1 MSIESVMPSN
11 HLILCRPLL
20 LLPSIFPSI
29 KVFSSESALPIRWPK
44 YWSFSFSI
52 SSSNEYSPLLR
63 ETLLSAL
70 WPMCYEVF
78 QSDCCQ
84 HYPNLLWMLGT
95 VASNPSWWFFPQ
107 PLFPSSHKC
116 ADPYLRGGPLQIICF
131 LESRVLKTI
140 VLYML
145 SDLCVGCFRQEGN
158 SGSCL
163 SILVRGGNISHYI
176 PFKHL
181 QSVMTIGSNL
191 RFLEFMKSPG
201 NSDFFFQ

>member
-29 KVFSSESALPIRWPK
+29 RVFSSESALPIRWPK
-44 YWSFSFSI
+44 YRSFSFSI

-78 QSDCCQ
+78 QSDCWQ

-107 PLFPSSHKC
+107 PQFPSSHKC
-116 ADPYLRGGPLQIICF
+116 ADPYLRRALCRSFVSWRPGSWKQLFYICCQIC
-131 LESRVLKTI
+131 VLV
-140 VLYML
+140 VLGRK
-145 SDLCVGCFRQEGN
+145 V
-158 SGSCL
+158 
-163 SILVRGGNISHYI
+163 ILVLVSPSWSEVEIFLFIYLLNIY
-176 PFKHL
+176 KVL
-181 QSVMTIGSNL
+181 W
-191 RFLEFMKSPG
+191 K
-201 NSDFFFQ
+201 